1 LNDRSV
7 REQLANAGSA
17 DEILSIFRA
26 RAQATS

>member
-1 LNDRSV
+1 V
-7 REQLANAGSA
+7 RDQLANASSA